1 MSIDGYFCLTRV
13 EFRIYF
19 FGGCQV
25 FSQEDFKAV
34 WYLPVRVSDPDPG
47 RIRIIGQ
54 DPDPYQETLIWIRV
68 LKKNRDKLA
77 YKSTKIIK
85 I

>member
-68 LKKNRDKLA
+68 PKKNLINLHTNQPKL
-77 YKSTKIIK
+77 
-85 I
+85 